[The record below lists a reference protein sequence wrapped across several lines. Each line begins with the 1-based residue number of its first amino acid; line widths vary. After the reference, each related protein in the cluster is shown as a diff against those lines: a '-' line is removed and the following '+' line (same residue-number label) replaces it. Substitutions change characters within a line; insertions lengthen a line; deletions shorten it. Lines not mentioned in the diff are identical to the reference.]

1 MTRRRWP
8 TIPEGMEGDMSSQE
22 RYFNPTNAKINP
34 GENAVIIQ
42 VNQEVFIPNP
52 KIVLCYTRHLT
63 QNPTVA

>member
-1 MTRRRWP
+1 
-8 TIPEGMEGDMSSQE
+8 MEDDMSSQE

-42 VNQEVFIPNP
+42 VNQEVYIPNP
-52 KIVLCYTRHLT
+52 KIVLFYTRQLT